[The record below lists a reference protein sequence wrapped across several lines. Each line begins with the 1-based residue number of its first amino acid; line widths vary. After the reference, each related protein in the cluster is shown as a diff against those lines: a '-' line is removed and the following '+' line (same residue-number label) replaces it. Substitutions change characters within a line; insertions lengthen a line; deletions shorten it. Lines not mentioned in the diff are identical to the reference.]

1 MCLCIH
7 DTCSRVC
14 VCLFTACCTTGRFV
28 CIWWIMHRHIE
39 TDSIGVR
46 KRNSRLYSYALLC
59 SGGLVFVVVDLNGS
73 SVWRCIYVCVC
84 CRCLGPMHSV
94 VDIRLALW
102 PIGDALHTHSYRIVW
117 LCLCGRRSMRL
128 ECFARHNGT
137 RCGLTLFLSH
147 GRCSLRSFVLVV
159 RALFRHVRPP
169 HYGHVSL
176 AFEEY
181 ALISLLLL
189 LLLLLVCFLFFHY
202 ILTACGVR
210 QNDSTVHMSKHSP
223 K

>member
-14 VCLFTACCTTGRFV
+14 VCLFTACCTMGRFV

-102 PIGDALHTHSYRIVW
+102 PIGDALHTHSYRMYVMRGVFHIALFDYACAVD
-117 LCLCGRRSMRL
+117 GRCVSSV
-128 ECFARHNGT
+128 
-137 RCGLTLFLSH
+137 SH
-147 GRCSLRSFVLVV
+147 GTMERGVVLLSFSHTVAVLSGHLCWLFVLSF
-159 RALFRHVRPP
+159 A
-169 HYGHVSL
+169 
-176 AFEEY
+176 
-181 ALISLLLL
+181 
-189 LLLLLVCFLFFHY
+189 
-202 ILTACGVR
+202 
-210 QNDSTVHMSKHSP
+210 M
-223 K
+223 